1 MLPVFALLIVLS
13 SCAALKDLGYED
25 FACDADLM
33 RRSKPVPKNVHS
45 LRFADIDIIAGIG
58 DSITAA
64 NGAGADPNDPI
75 AVLIQ
80 YRGLAFS
87 MGGDGNL
94 EKHVTLTNILKKFN
108 PDIFGYSTGTGS
120 ANVWQTARLNAAV
133 PGAVSGDLI
142 GQANDLV
149 RRMKEHPD
157 IDFITQWKLVHIFIG
172 GNDLCAW
179 CDHQDTEAP
188 EQFRDN
194 IRAAVQILQENLPRT
209 IVVLTGI
216 LDFSLLRRVDVNSR
230 FCKALHTD
238 ECPCEMSSKV
248 SDEALRNASL
258 SYMQREQELED
269 SGEFDTVDDFTL
281 VVQPFFEDISDAP
294 RLPNGDPDLS
304 LFAPDCFHFSQYG
317 HAMVAKNLWN
327 NMNEPVGSKSRVA
340 DLTNTEFPLKCPDAV
355 GLPLHSNNQEQQRL
369 HSFQDK
375 LT

>member
-1 MLPVFALLIVLS
+1 VLTLLAVTPCVAS
-13 SCAALKDLGYED
+13 LKDLGYSNLN
-25 FACDADLM
+25 CDADVM
-33 RRSKPVPKNVHS
+33 RRSKSVPKSVHS

-64 NGAGADPNDPI
+64 NGAGADPNDPV

-94 EKHVTLTNILKKFN
+94 DNHVTLTNILKKFN
-108 PDIFGYSTGTGS
+108 PSIFGYSTGTGS
-120 ANVWQTARLNAAV
+120 ANVWQTSRLNAAV
-133 PGAVSGDLI
+133 PGAVSGDLV

-157 IDFITQWKLVHIFIG
+157 IDFVKQWKLVHIFIG

-194 IRAAVQILQENLPRT
+194 IRAAVQILKQNLPRT

-216 LDFSLLRRVDVNSR
+216 LDFSLLRRVDVNSK
-230 FCKALHTD
+230 FCKALHND
-238 ECPCEMSSKV
+238 ECPCEMNSKV
-248 SDEALRNASL
+248 SDQALRNASL
-258 SYMQREQELED
+258 QYMQREQELED
-269 SGEFDTVDDFTL
+269 SGEFDDSDDFTL
-281 VVQPFFEDISDAP
+281 VVQPFFEGISDAP
-294 RLPNGDPDLS
+294 RLPDGSPDLS

-327 NMNEPVGSKSRVA
+327 NLNEAVGSKNRMA
-340 DLTNTEFPLKCPDAV
+340 DLTNTEFALKCPEMV
-355 GLPLHSNNQEQQRL
+355 
-369 HSFQDK
+369 
-375 LT
+375 

>member
-1 MLPVFALLIVLS
+1 ISVFFLFTLFACS
-13 SCAALKDLGYED
+13 SALKDLGYAD
-25 FACDADLM
+25 LACDADVM
-33 RRSKPVPKNVHS
+33 RRSKVVPKTVHS
-45 LRFADIDIIAGIG
+45 LRFADIDIIAAIG

-64 NGAGADPNDPI
+64 NGAGADRNDPL

-87 MGGDGNL
+87 MGGDGDL

-108 PDIFGYSTGTGS
+108 PALFGYSTGTGS

-133 PGAVSGDLI
+133 PGAVSGDLV

-157 IDFITQWKLVHIFIG
+157 MDWEKQWKLVHIFIG

-194 IRAAVQILQENLPRT
+194 IGAAVRILQQHLPRT

-216 LDFSLLRRVDVNSR
+216 LDFSLLRRVDVDKR
-230 FCKALHTD
+230 FCKALHTE
-238 ECPCEMSSKV
+238 ECPCERNAKV

-258 SYMQREQELED
+258 QYMSREQELQD
-269 SGEFDTVDDFTL
+269 SGEFDSADDFTL
-281 VVQPFFEDISDAP
+281 VVQPFFEGISDVP
-294 RLPNGDPDLS
+294 RLPDGSPDLS

-327 NMNEPVGSKSRVA
+327 NLNEPVGEKNRMA
-340 DLTNTEFPLKCPDAV
+340 ELTDTEIPLKCPEKV
-355 GLPLHSNNQEQQRL
+355 
-369 HSFQDK
+369 
-375 LT
+375 